1 MPEPNHSRL
10 VLSFIV
16 LLCACSCVCFFLAT
30 RPGRGLENSCFAGF
44 SEKDYEARTARA
56 AKNNI
61 LHSFA
66 DGRQLGSTG
75 RTPQVRL
82 EKDREGGGGQNG
94 RVPLVAGNI

>member
-1 MPEPNHSRL
+1 MP
-10 VLSFIV
+10 VY
-16 LLCACSCVCFFLAT
+16 
-30 RPGRGLENSCFAGF
+30 GLETPPAAVF

-82 EKDREGGGGQNG
+82 KRG
-94 RVPLVAGNI
+94 AG